1 AVERLEYDAATRR
14 GKLAVRFNPGQVEE
28 ARVYIQRNIETLV
41 RDKNILLT
49 TGERPPEGQYRSL
62 GEKWNG
68 DILEIEFETE

>member
-1 AVERLEYDAATRR
+1 MDYDASLRR
-14 GKLAVRFNPGQVEE
+14 GRMTVRFNSAVRGADW
-28 ARVYIQRNIETLV
+28 ARAWARMNIETLV

-62 GEKWNG
+62 GANWTG